1 MKYYLLNKK
10 YKLAFKP
17 NFFFKYLRK
26 HLNVGIHKLIKS
38 INLNITKEIT
48 MKNQIKILIAKKLQV
63 TSQVFEIKFLVT
75 NLLIQVEVV
84 QTKN

>member
-63 TSQVFEIKFLVT
+63 TSQVFEKKFIFT